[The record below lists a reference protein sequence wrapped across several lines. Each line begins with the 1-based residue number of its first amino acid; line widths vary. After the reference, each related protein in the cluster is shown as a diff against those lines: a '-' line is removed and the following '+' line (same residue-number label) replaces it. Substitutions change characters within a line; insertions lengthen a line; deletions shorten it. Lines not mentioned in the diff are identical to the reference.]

1 MNALF
6 QLRLLFLN
14 FTPHTPSKFSFFQ
27 LYLSLCWFLQIIQ
40 FLDSNGFLD
49 YAERGLGSGE
59 NNHNLLDKLQDAIGR
74 GQNPI
79 SILPSSLEEPE
90 IITISDPDVGISSTS
105 CHFWDCLLYA
115 SSFLWR
121 GRYFK
126 LEIVMPFSNF
136 FLVLQ
141 DQVPNIL
148 MTGFLQTLEHQSK
161 KKREG
166 WFLQQQVELLK
177 TLESIFL
184 GIYLY

>member
-105 CHFWDCLLYA
+105 CHFEIACCMHQAFYEEEDI
-115 SSFLWR
+115 SNWR
-121 GRYFK
+121 
-126 LEIVMPFSNF
+126 
-136 FLVLQ
+136 
-141 DQVPNIL
+141 
-148 MTGFLQTLEHQSK
+148 
-161 KKREG
+161 
-166 WFLQQQVELLK
+166 
-177 TLESIFL
+177 
-184 GIYLY
+184 